1 MNSCTNLCVVCR
13 VLRPPGGGSSNL
25 FGGYEEDTS
34 ASRRPNKMSS
44 SIFAPPEETRGGPR
58 RSNPPGERAADTL
71 TLSEWKS
78 PHCDLVLCV
87 RDSLCLPLC
96 KQGHFAFV
104 IVSPK
109 ATSKPLLQSLT
120 SQLTLWGHTQTE
132 LNLCQYFVWPS
143 FALIYSL

>member
-1 MNSCTNLCVVCR
+1 MTSTNMFQGLDSSGKPSSR

-71 TLSEWKS
+71 TLSEA
-78 PHCDLVLCV
+78 LCV
-87 RDSLCLPLC
+87 CYRVTKSNI
-96 KQGHFAFV
+96 K
-104 IVSPK
+104 
-109 ATSKPLLQSLT
+109 TSTSVTNQSVNSVRSYT
-120 SQLTLWGHTQTE
+120 D
-132 LNLCQYFVWPS
+132 
-143 FALIYSL
+143 